1 MPILLVTDLK
11 RHFGAKEVLAG
22 ANLQVE
28 RGDKIGIVGR
38 NGEGKTTLLRHVEGE
53 ETPDSGK
60 VQIAKGARMAYV
72 RQRPAFE
79 PGQTVRAYVE
89 TGLDAVHE
97 LQAQLTDLEHKMG
110 EVEGDAL
117 DSVLAKH
124 GELSERMEFLGGWDA
139 DHRIESV
146 MHGIGLDPALFEREA
161 STLSGGEKSRT
172 ALAREL
178 VSAPDLLLLDEPT
191 NHLDLEGIEWLEAYL
206 KDLKSAVVIV
216 SHDRRLLNR
225 AVTKIVELEHGK
237 TNAYPGNYS
246 KYLALKEE
254 RFEVQFR
261 EWKQQ
266 SEHIRKE
273 ENFIKKHMGSQ
284 RTAEAKGRQKK
295 LSHIVR
301 VPEPH
306 HDVRRPRLKLKE
318 VARGGEMVLEGLDLS
333 VGYGDVPLLQGV
345 DVRLGRG
352 DRLGIVGPN
361 GAGKTTLLK
370 VLAGMMQPLEGEL
383 RFGHK
388 AQVGYYDQNTSH
400 LDDNESVYEHIRI
413 RYPQMTHLE
422 IRSHLAKFLF
432 RGDEV
437 EAIVGRLSGGE
448 RARVALALL
457 MLESPSWLAMDE
469 PTNHLDLAARTA
481 IEEFLADFPGALV
494 TISHDREFLDGLCNQ
509 VLEIRTDGTAR
520 QLAGNYSDWR
530 ELLAGERED
539 AEAAKQKQRDAQKKA
554 AAKAAEKQA
563 AKEKQ
568 QQQASAKKKGGGGGK
583 QKGSR
588 PRNPW
593 AFERLEA
600 DIVKLEGERDEL
612 LAAMQQE
619 ENYTDAARMTDLQ
632 YRHAEVERELDEKN
646 ETWAN
651 WE

>member
-1 MPILLVTDLK
+1 MAILIVTDLK

-72 RQRPAFE
+72 RQRPAFQ
-79 PGQTVRAYVE
+79 PGQTVRQYVE
-89 TGLDAVHE
+89 TGLDAVHA
-97 LQAQLTDLEHKMG
+97 LQAELTELEHQMG
-110 EVEGDAL
+110 EVSGDEL
-117 DSVLAKH
+117 DAVLAKH

-161 STLSGGEKSRT
+161 GTLSGGEKSRT

-225 AVTKIVELEHGK
+225 AVTKMVELDRGK
-237 TNAYPGNYS
+237 TVSYPGNYS
-246 KYLALKEE
+246 KYLGLKEE
-254 RFEVQFR
+254 RFEVAHR

-266 SEHIRKE
+266 SELIRKE

-301 VPEPH
+301 LEEPH
-306 HDVRRPRLKLKE
+306 HDVRRPRLALKS
-318 VARGGEMVLEGLDLS
+318 VARGGEMVFEGLDLT
-333 VGYGDVPLLQGV
+333 VGYDDAPILTGV

-370 VLAGMMQPLEGEL
+370 VLAGLMQPMDGEL

-400 LDDNESVYEHIRI
+400 LDDAESVYEHIRI

-437 EAIVGRLSGGE
+437 EAVVGRLSGGE

-481 IEEFLADFPGALV
+481 IEEFLADFPGAIV

-509 VLEIRTDGTAR
+509 VLEIRPDGTAR
-520 QLAGNYSDWR
+520 QLAGNYTDWR
-530 ELLAGERED
+530 SLLSDERE
-539 AEAAKQKQRDAQKKA
+539 AEETAKQKKRSAEKKA
-554 AAKAAEKQA
+554 AAKAAAKAEQQA
-563 AKEKQ
+563 A
-568 QQQASAKKKGGGGGK
+568 AKKSGGGK
-583 QKGSR
+583 KKSSR

-600 DIVKLEGERDEL
+600 DIVKLEAERDEL
-612 LAAMQQE
+612 LAAMQKE
-619 ENYTDAARMTDLQ
+619 ENYTDAGRMTDLQ
-632 YRHAEVERELDEKN
+632 YRHAEVERELEEKN